1 MTEKGFRAL
10 FEAHFEDIR
19 RYLFFRSGDAE
30 LSTDVAQ
37 ETFLR
42 VWEKKLDLKPGSDV
56 ALLYKMAGNFLTS
69 HYRRERTERRVH
81 TEMQLE
87 LRVEMQP
94 ELQGDDPEHDIHYKE
109 LRDRYKKALMKLP
122 EKQRVVFMMS
132 RMEQFSYREI
142 SERLDISVK
151 AVEKRMNRALNY
163 LRTELEVE

>member
-19 RYLFFRSGDAE
+19 RYLFFRSGDTE

-69 HYRRERTERRVH
+69 HYRRERIARRVQS
-81 TEMQLE
+81 EMQLE
-87 LRVEMQP
+87 L
-94 ELQGDDPEHDIHYKE
+94 QGDDREYDIHYKE
-109 LRDRYKKALMKLP
+109 LRDRYKKALMRLP